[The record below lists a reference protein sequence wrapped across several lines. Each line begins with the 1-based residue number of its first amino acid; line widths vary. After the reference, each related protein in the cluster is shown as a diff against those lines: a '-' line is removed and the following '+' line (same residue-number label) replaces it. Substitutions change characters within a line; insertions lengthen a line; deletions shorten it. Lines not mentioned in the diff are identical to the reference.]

1 MIAGCS
7 ETIIPNS
14 VTSIGSHAFYYC
26 SSLTSV
32 VIPNSVTSI
41 GDYAFNHCSS
51 LTSVEI
57 PNSVTS
63 IGSSAFYY
71 CSRLTSV
78 VISNSVTSIGSSA
91 FSGCSS
97 LTSVEIPNSV
107 TSIGGDAFRNCS
119 RLTSVVI
126 GNSVTSIGED
136 AFNSCSSLTSV
147 VIGNSVTSIGIY
159 AFYDCYNL
167 KSITSLNPTPP
178 STSYS
183 SFNKYGATLYVPFG
197 AKTAYSEAEYWKNFA
212 NIEELE
218 PSHYELTDGV
228 VYAQNADTLVN
239 ALTYTRTLPNLHWN
253 ALYVPFKLPYDVI
266 ADRYDVAYINDVN
279 GYDTD
284 NNGTIDDLAMEI
296 VKIKGGTLK
305 ANYPYLIKAKTEADK
320 EMSITVENAML
331 YAAAENSVRCFS
343 VCQNYI
349 VTGTYT
355 GKTAEDLAGK
365 LVISNSGIWE
375 PLAAGSD
382 LSPLR
387 LYLSIENRDNSPIEV
402 ESSAMSRMRIV
413 LDYTPGDVDG
423 DGRFSVVDISGIV
436 SFVLGVDNPSLDARA
451 ADVNEDGC
459 YSVVDVSTVV
469 QYVLNGNASQRSVH
483 RARTMVQA
491 SKEVCSIYAEPFSM
505 NPGEEKEIFVNL
517 NNPSAEVTS
526 LQFDLYLPEGIS
538 IVSTAEDDELL
549 PEIYTGTRSSRTHM
563 VESLLQPDGAVR
575 CVVYSGKNAS
585 LKGNDGDVVSIKLK
599 ASDDLAAGNY
609 QLCLSNQEVVLTED
623 VSTSMHPSETSCNVA
638 VGEVTGI
645 NSIPHVESSSV
656 VYDLQGRP
664 AKANQ
669 RGIYIVNGKL
679 VIK

>member
-1 MIAGCS
+1 
-7 ETIIPNS
+7 
-14 VTSIGSHAFYYC
+14 VTSIGTSAFFGC
-26 SSLTSV
+26 S
-32 VIPNSVTSI
+32 
-41 GDYAFNHCSS
+41 G
-51 LTSVEI
+51 LTSVE
-57 PNSVTS
+57 
-63 IGSSAFYY
+63 
-71 CSRLTSV
+71 
-78 VISNSVTSIGSSA
+78 
-91 FSGCSS
+91 
-97 LTSVEIPNSV
+97 
-107 TSIGGDAFRNCS
+107 
-119 RLTSVVI
+119 I
-126 GNSVTSIGED
+126 GNSVTSIGD
-136 AFNSCSSLTSV
+136 FAFNGC
-147 VIGNSVTSIGIY
+147 G
-159 AFYDCYNL
+159 NL

-178 STSYS
+178 ATNIWTSPFSNYD
-183 SFNKYGATLYVPFG
+183 ATLYVPSG
-197 AKTAYSEAEYWKNFA
+197 AKTAYRKAKYWKEFT
-212 NIEELE
+212 NIEELA
-218 PSHYELTDGV
+218 PYELKDGV

-266 ADRYDVAYINDVN
+266 AEHYDVAYINDVN

-284 NNGTIDDLAMEI
+284 NNGMIDDLAMEI

-320 EMSITVENAML
+320 EMSITLEDAML
-331 YAAAENSVRCFS
+331 YAAAENSVDCSS

-365 LVISNSGIWE
+365 LVISDSGIWE

-402 ESSAMSRMRIV
+402 ECSAMSRMRIV

-436 SFVLGVDNPSLDARA
+436 GFVLGVDNPSLDARA
-451 ADVNEDGC
+451 ADVNEDGR

-491 SKEVCSIYAEPFSM
+491 SEEACSIYAEPFSM

-563 VESLLQPDGAVR
+563 VESLLQSDGAVR

-609 QLCLSNQEVVLTED
+609 QLRLSNQEVVLTED
-623 VSTSMHPSETSCNVA
+623 VSTSMHPSETRCNVA

-645 NSIPHVESSSV
+645 NRIPHVESSSV
-656 VYDLQGRP
+656 IYDLQGRP

>member
-1 MIAGCS
+1 
-7 ETIIPNS
+7 
-14 VTSIGSHAFYYC
+14 
-26 SSLTSV
+26 
-32 VIPNSVTSI
+32 
-41 GDYAFNHCSS
+41 
-51 LTSVEI
+51 
-57 PNSVTS
+57 
-63 IGSSAFYY
+63 
-71 CSRLTSV
+71 
-78 VISNSVTSIGSSA
+78 
-91 FSGCSS
+91 
-97 LTSVEIPNSV
+97 
-107 TSIGGDAFRNCS
+107 
-119 RLTSVVI
+119 
-126 GNSVTSIGED
+126 
-136 AFNSCSSLTSV
+136 
-147 VIGNSVTSIGIY
+147 
-159 AFYDCYNL
+159 
-167 KSITSLNPTPP
+167 
-178 STSYS
+178 
-183 SFNKYGATLYVPFG
+183 
-197 AKTAYSEAEYWKNFA
+197 
-212 NIEELE
+212 
-218 PSHYELTDGV
+218 
-228 VYAQNADTLVN
+228 
-239 ALTYTRTLPNLHWN
+239 
-253 ALYVPFKLPYDVI
+253 
-266 ADRYDVAYINDVN
+266 
-279 GYDTD
+279 
-284 NNGTIDDLAMEI
+284 MEI

-320 EMSITVENAML
+320 EMSITLEDAML
-331 YAAAENSVRCFS
+331 YAAAENSVDCSS

-349 VTGTYT
+349 VTGTYA

-365 LVISNSGIWE
+365 LVISDSGIWE
-375 PLAAGSD
+375 PLTAGSD

-436 SFVLGVDNPSLDARA
+436 GFVLGVDNPSLDARA
-451 ADVNEDGC
+451 ADVNEDGR

-483 RARTMVQA
+483 RARTMAQA
-491 SKEVCSIYAEPFSM
+491 SEEDCSIYAEPFSM

-517 NNPSAEVTS
+517 NNPSADVTS

-563 VESLLQPDGAVR
+563 VESLLQSDGAVR

-645 NSIPHVESSSV
+645 NRIPHVESSSV
-656 VYDLQGRP
+656 IYDLQGRP